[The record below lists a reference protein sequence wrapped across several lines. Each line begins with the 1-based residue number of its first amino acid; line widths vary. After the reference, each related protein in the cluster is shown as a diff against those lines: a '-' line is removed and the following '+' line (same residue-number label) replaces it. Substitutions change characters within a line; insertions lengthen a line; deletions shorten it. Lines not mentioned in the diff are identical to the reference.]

1 MVKEQRS
8 DSHLLIAEMNHMP
21 WFKKKDENRGRVLIR
36 NGRWQ
41 EVRAEMYK
49 RMNSWELVK

>member
-1 MVKEQRS
+1 MKEQRS
-8 DSHLLIAEMNHMP
+8 DSHWLIAEMDHMS
-21 WFKKKDENRGRVLIR
+21 WFEKKDENRERVLIR

-41 EVRAEMYK
+41 DVRAEMYK